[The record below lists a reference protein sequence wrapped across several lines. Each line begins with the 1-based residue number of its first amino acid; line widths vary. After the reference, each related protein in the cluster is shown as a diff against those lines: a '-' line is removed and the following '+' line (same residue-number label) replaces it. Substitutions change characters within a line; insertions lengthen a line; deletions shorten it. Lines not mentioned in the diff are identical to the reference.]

1 MAEDSVVVTKS
12 RPEKAGNRLEEK
24 TGMTCCTRQQGLV
37 NAKSFTRVRRDDV
50 HSKVSI
56 DAAVKHS
63 VLNRK
68 LPDEARSDGG
78 G

>member
-1 MAEDSVVVTKS
+1 
-12 RPEKAGNRLEEK
+12 
-24 TGMTCCTRQQGLV
+24 MTCCTRQQGLV